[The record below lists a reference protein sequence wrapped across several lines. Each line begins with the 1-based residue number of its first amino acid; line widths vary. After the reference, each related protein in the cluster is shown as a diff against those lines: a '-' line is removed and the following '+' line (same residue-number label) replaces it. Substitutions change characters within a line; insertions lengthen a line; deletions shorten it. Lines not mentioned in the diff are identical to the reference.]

1 MVDLLVNPFLCLN
14 DEDFVLPEQS
24 PLGRRLLTKFTS
36 IRKGVHNKQK
46 KVDKS

>member
-24 PLGRRLLTKFTS
+24 PLGQDRMVDLLVNPFLYLNNED
-36 IRKGVHNKQK
+36 IVLPE
-46 KVDKS
+46 